1 MGGGKTLS
9 QLAAKAFRGHL
20 FAMSENRTEPAGLMD
35 RPYLLLSLTSLF
47 WAINIVL
54 GRYAAADIPPLA
66 FAFLRWLGASFIILP
81 FAWKDIRA
89 DWPVIRAHLPLM
101 AALSATGIG
110 GYNALAYWGLGYT
123 EALNALLVQ
132 STGPLLIAIWGWGLW
147 GDKLSTA
154 QFLGILT
161 SLTGVLVIITRGDF
175 AHLAELRLNPGDIL
189 TFIAL
194 ILYGLYAAL
203 LRTRPAMSQKSFLG
217 ATIIGGALLLFPF
230 ALTEFLSGN
239 RVNVTPASLTVLAY
253 VAVFPSLIAYM
264 FFVRSV
270 ELIGPN
276 RASPFFHL
284 MPVFGSVIAIL
295 FLGEKPQ
302 IFHALGFA
310 LVLSGVFVAT
320 RKPKGAVL

>member
-1 MGGGKTLS
+1 
-9 QLAAKAFRGHL
+9 
-20 FAMSENRTEPAGLMD
+20 MSENRAGSAGLMD

-54 GRYAAADIPPLA
+54 GRYAATDIPPLA
-66 FAFLRWLGASFIILP
+66 FAFLRWLGASLVILP
-81 FAWKDIRA
+81 FAWKALQA

-101 AALSATGIG
+101 AVLSATGIG

-147 GDKLSTA
+147 GDRLSPA
-154 QFLGILT
+154 QFFGILT
-161 SLTGVLVIITRGDF
+161 SLTGVLVIIARGDF
-175 AHLAELRLNPGDIL
+175 AHIAALRLNPGDIL
-189 TFIAL
+189 TFLAL
-194 ILYGLYAAL
+194 VLYGLYAAL
-203 LRTRPAMSQKSFLG
+203 LRTRPVMAQTSFLA
-217 ATIIGGALLLFPF
+217 ATIIGGALLLLPF
-230 ALTEFLSGN
+230 ALGEFVAGHRIN
-239 RVNVTPASLTVLAY
+239 ITPASLTVLAY

-310 LVLSGVFVAT
+310 LVLGGVFVAT
-320 RKPKGAVL
+320 RRPKEALR

>member
-1 MGGGKTLS
+1 
-9 QLAAKAFRGHL
+9 
-20 FAMSENRTEPAGLMD
+20 MD
-35 RPYLLLSLTSLF
+35 RPYLLLPLTSLF

-54 GRYAAADIPPLA
+54 GRYAAPDIPPLTL
-66 FAFLRWLGASFIILP
+66 AFLRWLGATIIILP
-81 FAWKDIRA
+81 FAWKA
-89 DWPVIRAHLPLM
+89 LKTDWPVIRAHLPLM
-101 AALSATGIG
+101 TVLSATGIA

-132 STGPLLIAIWGWGLW
+132 STGPLLIALWGWGLW
-147 GDKLSTA
+147 GDRLSLA
-154 QFLGILT
+154 QFFGILT
-161 SLTGVLVIITRGDF
+161 SLTGVVVIITRGDF
-175 AHLAELRLNPGDIL
+175 AHLAELKLNPGDIL
-189 TFIAL
+189 TFFAL

-203 LRTRPAMSQKSFLG
+203 IRARPAMGQLSFL
-217 ATIIGGALLLFPF
+217 ATTIIGGALLLFPF
-230 ALTEFLSGN
+230 ALGEFLAGH
-239 RVNVTPASLTVLAY
+239 RVNVTPSSLAVLAY

-295 FLGEKPQ
+295 FLGEEPQ

-320 RKPKGAVL
+320 RMRKEAVL

>member
-1 MGGGKTLS
+1 
-9 QLAAKAFRGHL
+9 
-20 FAMSENRTEPAGLMD
+20 MSENRTGSPGLMD
-35 RPYLLLSLTSLF
+35 RPYLLLPLTSLF

-54 GRYAAADIPPLA
+54 GRYAAPDIPPLA
-66 FAFLRWLGASFIILP
+66 FAFLRWFGATIVILP
-81 FAWKDIRA
+81 FAWKDLVA
-89 DWPVIRAHLPLM
+89 DWPVIRIHLPLM

-132 STGPLLIAIWGWGLW
+132 STGPLLIALWGWALW
-147 GDKLSTA
+147 GDRLSLA
-154 QFLGILT
+154 QFFGILT

-175 AHLAELRLNPGDIL
+175 AHLAALKLNPGDIL
-189 TFIAL
+189 VFLAL
-194 ILYGLYAAL
+194 VLYGLYAAL
-203 LRTRPAMSQKSFLG
+203 IRARPVMTSKSFLG
-217 ATIIGGALLLFPF
+217 ATIIGGMLLLFPF
-230 ALTEFLSGN
+230 ALGEFIGGA
-239 RVNVTPASLTVLAY
+239 RVNVTSSSLAVLAY

-295 FLGEKPQ
+295 FLGEEPQ
-302 IFHALGFA
+302 LFHALGFA

-320 RKPKGAVL
+320 RRRKEAVL

>member
-1 MGGGKTLS
+1 
-9 QLAAKAFRGHL
+9 
-20 FAMSENRTEPAGLMD
+20 MSANRTGAAGLMD

-54 GRYAAADIPPLA
+54 GRYAAPDIPPLA
-66 FAFLRWLGASFIILP
+66 LAFLRWLGASFVILP
-81 FAWKDIRA
+81 FSWKALRT

-101 AALSATGIG
+101 ALLSATGIG

-132 STGPLLIAIWGWGLW
+132 STGPLLIALWGWGLW
-147 GDKLSTA
+147 GDRLSLA
-154 QFLGILT
+154 QLFGILT
-161 SLTGVLVIITRGDF
+161 SLTGVLVIIARGDF
-175 AHLAELRLNPGDIL
+175 SHLAELRLNPGDIL
-189 TFIAL
+189 TFAAL
-194 ILYGLYAAL
+194 VLYGLYAAL
-203 LRTRPAMSQKSFLG
+203 LRKRPAITQNSFLA
-217 ATIIGGALLLFPF
+217 ATIIGGALLLLPLALIEF
-230 ALTEFLSGN
+230 ASGA
-239 RVNVTPASLTVLAY
+239 RINVTPSSLMVLAY

-295 FLGEKPQ
+295 FLGEEPQ

-310 LVLSGVFVAT
+310 LVLGGVFVAT
-320 RKPKGAVL
+320 RRPAGAAA

>member
-1 MGGGKTLS
+1 
-9 QLAAKAFRGHL
+9 
-20 FAMSENRTEPAGLMD
+20 MD
-35 RPYLLLSLTSLF
+35 RPYLLLTLTSLF

-54 GRYAAADIPPLA
+54 GRFAAPDIPPLTL
-66 FAFLRWLGASFIILP
+66 AFLRWFGATLVVLP
-81 FAWKDIRA
+81 FAWKALKA
-89 DWPVIRAHLPLM
+89 DWPVIRSHLLLM
-101 AALSATGIG
+101 TALSATGIA

-132 STGPLLIAIWGWGLW
+132 STGPLLIALWGWGLW
-147 GDKLSTA
+147 GDKLSPA
-154 QFLGILT
+154 QFLGIMT

-175 AHLAELRLNPGDIL
+175 AHLAQLKLNPGDIL
-189 TFIAL
+189 TFAAL
-194 ILYGLYAAL
+194 VLYGLYAAL
-203 LRTRPAMSQKSFLG
+203 IRARPAMAQISFL
-217 ATIIGGALLLFPF
+217 ATTIIGGAILLLPF
-230 ALTEFLSGN
+230 AAGEFFAGY
-239 RVNVTPASLTVLAY
+239 RVHVTASSLAVLAY

-295 FLGEKPQ
+295 FLGEQPQ

-310 LVLSGVFVAT
+310 LVLGGVFVAT
-320 RKPKGAVL
+320 RRPKGAAL

>member
-1 MGGGKTLS
+1 
-9 QLAAKAFRGHL
+9 
-20 FAMSENRTEPAGLMD
+20 MD

-54 GRYAAADIPPLA
+54 GRYAAPDIPPLA
-66 FAFLRWLGASFIILP
+66 FAFLRWLGATLIILP
-81 FAWKDIRA
+81 FAWKALRT
-89 DWPVIRAHLPLM
+89 DWPVIRTRLPLM

-132 STGPLLIAIWGWGLW
+132 STGPLLIALWGWGLW
-147 GDKLSTA
+147 GDRLSLA
-154 QFLGILT
+154 QFFGILT

-175 AHLAELRLNPGDIL
+175 VHLTTLRLNPGDIL
-189 TFIAL
+189 VFLAL
-194 ILYGLYAAL
+194 VLYGLYAAL
-203 LRTRPAMSQKSFLG
+203 IRARPVMSQQSFLG
-217 ATIIGGALLLFPF
+217 ATIIGGMLLLFPF
-230 ALTEFLSGN
+230 ALGEFIAGA
-239 RVNVTPASLTVLAY
+239 RVNVTPSSLMVLAY

-295 FLGEKPQ
+295 FLGEQPQ
-302 IFHALGFA
+302 LFHALGFA

-320 RKPKGAVL
+320 RRRKEAVR

>member
-1 MGGGKTLS
+1 MNPP
-9 QLAAKAFRGHL
+9 A
-20 FAMSENRTEPAGLMD
+20 PAGTGFFD

-66 FAFLRWLGASFIILP
+66 FAFLRWLGASLIILP
-81 FAWKDIRA
+81 FAWRGLRK
-89 DWPVIRAHLPLM
+89 DWPEIRRHLPLM

-110 GYNALAYWGLGYT
+110 GYNALAYWGLNYT

-132 STGPLLIAIWGWGLW
+132 STGPLLIALWGFALW
-147 GDKLSTA
+147 GDRLTLR
-154 QFLGILT
+154 QFGGIMT
-161 SLTGVLVIITRGDF
+161 SLAGVLVILMRGDV
-175 AHLAELRLNPGDIL
+175 AHLAALKFNPGDVL
-189 TFIAL
+189 TFLAL

-203 LRTRPAMSQKSFLG
+203 LRKRPKIEQLSFL
-217 ATIIGGALLLFPF
+217 ATTIVGGALLLVPF
-230 ALTEFLSGN
+230 AAAEFISGA
-239 RVNVTPASLTVLAY
+239 RVVMKPQSIAVLCY
-253 VAVFPSLIAYM
+253 VALFPSLIAYM
-264 FFVRSV
+264 FFVRGV

-295 FLGEKPQ
+295 FLGEQPRL
-302 IFHALGFA
+302 FHLVGFV

-320 RKPKGAVL
+320 KRPAPAEPAH

>member
-1 MGGGKTLS
+1 
-9 QLAAKAFRGHL
+9 
-20 FAMSENRTEPAGLMD
+20 MSENRTEPAGLMD

-54 GRYAAADIPPLA
+54 GRYAAPDIPPMA
-66 FAFLRWLGASFIILP
+66 FAFLRWLGASIVILP
-81 FAWKDIRA
+81 FAWKHLKTDWPIIRA
-89 DWPVIRAHLPLM
+89 RLPLM

-110 GYNALAYWGLGYT
+110 SYNALAYWGLGYT

-147 GDKLSTA
+147 GDRLSTG
-154 QFLGILT
+154 QLLGILT
-161 SLTGVLVIITRGDF
+161 SLTGVVVIITRGDF

-189 TFIAL
+189 IFSAL
-194 ILYGLYAAL
+194 VLYGLYAAM
-203 LRTRPAMSQKSFLG
+203 LRARPAITQQSFLG
-217 ATIIGGALLLFPF
+217 STIIGGTLLLLPF
-230 ALTEFLSGN
+230 AAAEFLAGY
-239 RVNVTPASLTVLAY
+239 RVNVTLPSLTVLAY
-253 VAVFPSLIAYM
+253 VAVFPSLIAYL
-264 FFVRSV
+264 FFVRGV

-295 FLGEKPQ
+295 FLGEEPQ

-310 LVLSGVFVAT
+310 LVLGGVFVAT
-320 RKPKGAVL
+320 RKPKGAAL

>member
-1 MGGGKTLS
+1 
-9 QLAAKAFRGHL
+9 
-20 FAMSENRTEPAGLMD
+20 MSENRTGTPGLMD

-54 GRYAAADIPPLA
+54 GRYAAPDIPPLA
-66 FAFLRWLGASFIILP
+66 FAFLRWLGASFVILP
-81 FAWKDIRA
+81 FAWKALRA
-89 DWPVIRAHLPLM
+89 DWPAIRAHLPLM
-101 AALSATGIG
+101 AGLSATGIG

-132 STGPLLIAIWGWGLW
+132 STGPLLIALWGWGLW
-147 GDKLSTA
+147 GDRLSPA
-154 QFLGILT
+154 QFFGILT
-161 SLTGVLVIITRGDF
+161 SLSGVLVIITRGDF
-175 AHLAELRLNPGDIL
+175 AHLAALKLNPGDIL
-189 TFIAL
+189 VFLAL
-194 ILYGLYAAL
+194 VLYGLYAAL
-203 LRTRPAMSQKSFLG
+203 IRIRPVMAPESFLG
-217 ATIIGGALLLFPF
+217 ATIIGGTLLLSPF
-230 ALTEFLSGN
+230 ALAEFMAGA
-239 RVNVTPASLTVLAY
+239 RVNVTPASLAVLAY

-295 FLGEKPQ
+295 FLGEQPQ

-320 RKPKGAVL
+320 RRRKEAVL

>member
-1 MGGGKTLS
+1 
-9 QLAAKAFRGHL
+9 
-20 FAMSENRTEPAGLMD
+20 MD
-35 RPYLLLSLTSLF
+35 RPYLLLTLTSLF

-54 GRYAAADIPPLA
+54 GRYAAADIPPMA
-66 FAFLRWLGASFIILP
+66 FAFLRWLGASLVILP
-81 FAWKDIRA
+81 FAWRDLKA

-101 AALSATGIG
+101 TALSATGIG
-110 GYNALAYWGLGYT
+110 GYNALAYWGLSYT

-147 GDKLSTA
+147 RDKLSTA
-154 QFLGILT
+154 QLFGILT
-161 SLTGVLVIITRGDF
+161 SLFGVLVIISRGDF
-175 AHLAELRLNPGDIL
+175 AHLSQLKLNPGDIL

-194 ILYGLYAAL
+194 VLYGLYATLIRA
-203 LRTRPAMSQKSFLG
+203 RPAITQKSFLA
-217 ATIIGGALLLFPF
+217 ATIMGGALLLVPF
-230 ALTEFLSGN
+230 VAGEYFAGH
-239 RVNVTPASLTVLAY
+239 RIIVTPASLTVLAY

-264 FFVRSV
+264 FFIRGV

-295 FLGEKPQ
+295 FLGEEPQ
-302 IFHALGFA
+302 LFHALGFA

-320 RKPKGAVL
+320 RRPKEAVL

>member
-1 MGGGKTLS
+1 
-9 QLAAKAFRGHL
+9 
-20 FAMSENRTEPAGLMD
+20 MSENRTGSAGLMD

-54 GRYAAADIPPLA
+54 GRFAAPDIPPLA
-66 FAFLRWLGASFIILP
+66 FAFLRWLGASLVILP
-81 FAWKDIRA
+81 FAWKSLKA
-89 DWPVIRAHLPLM
+89 DWPVIRSHLPLM
-101 AALSATGIG
+101 AILSATGIG
-110 GYNALAYWGLGYT
+110 GYNALAYWGLSYT

-147 GDKLSTA
+147 GDRLSLA
-154 QFLGILT
+154 QFSGILT

-175 AHLAELRLNPGDIL
+175 GHLAELKLNPGDIL

-194 ILYGLYAAL
+194 VLYGLYAAL
-203 LRTRPAMSQKSFLG
+203 IRARPPMAQQSFLG
-217 ATIIGGALLLFPF
+217 ATIIGGALLLLPF
-230 ALTEFLSGN
+230 ALGEFLAGE
-239 RVNVTPASLTVLAY
+239 RINVTPASLTVLAY

-295 FLGEKPQ
+295 FLGEEPQ

-320 RKPKGAVL
+320 RRRKEAVQ